1 MISGTLFHR
10 LGSGRK
16 PAVLLV
22 DGTPALAEELARD
35 GNVVLSLTPRGL
47 PAGQTRRLLG
57 DWLTNTRA
65 LMIGR
70 DLAGMRAGDIIRGVD
85 LLASRSD
92 VDANSIYA
100 VARGVQGV
108 WLLMA
113 AAIDP
118 RISRI
123 WLDRTP
129 YSLRTALDNPLSRD
143 LHDAVIPGFALRWD
157 LQDLVKATAPR
168 EIIWS
173 DPTDWMQEVQP
184 HLEGYLYRTHQE
196 PDDRF
201 VKQLMK

>member
-1 MISGTLFHR
+1 MDGRDIYEVIREDFRRKQSPGSREEMLAEIRKWAALPGTGCGVRRSATATDLRAQIAIETEPGLMISGTLFHR

-85 LLASRSD
+85 LLASRTD
-92 VDANSIYA
+92 VDANSIS
-100 VARGVQGV
+100 R
-108 WLLMA
+108 
-113 AAIDP
+113 P
-118 RISRI
+118 RAESRA
-123 WLDRTP
+123 
-129 YSLRTALDNPLSRD
+129 S
-143 LHDAVIPGFALRWD
+143 GC
-157 LQDLVKATAPR
+157 
-168 EIIWS
+168 
-173 DPTDWMQEVQP
+173 
-184 HLEGYLYRTHQE
+184 
-196 PDDRF
+196 
-201 VKQLMK
+201 